1 MKNMISTL
9 VIACILSVNA
19 NADHRLSDLHIRKFD
34 NAPVLVQL
42 DNQFVD
48 NPGPVKTIN
57 NLEAGRYRLKIWT
70 IQNPYHYNPGFKRL
84 LYNGFIDVPAG
95 AEVRAMLTRNNTI
108 RINQV
113 IPNFAP
119 IPVDPTCNP
128 YAPFNPTCGGYQSQH
143 HLMSPAEFNAL
154 LNTIDNQ
161 SFEST
166 KMVIAKQAIRDH
178 EMMTTAQ
185 VADLINLLSFDSNK
199 LELAKFAYQYT
210 VDRHNYF
217 QLFNHF
223 SFDSSVRALSD
234 YMDRFS

>member
-1 MKNMISTL
+1 MISTL

-48 NPGPVKTIN
+48 NPGPVKKIN
-57 NLEAGRYRLKIWT
+57 NLEAGMYRLKIWT
-70 IQNPYHYNPGFKRL
+70 IQHPYHYNPGFRRL

-95 AEVRAMLTRNNTI
+95 AEVRAMLTKNNTI

-113 IPNFAP
+113 IPNFVP
-119 IPVDPTCNP
+119 VPVDPNCNP
-128 YAPFNPTCGGYQSQH
+128 YAPFNPTPVGYQSQH
-143 HLMSPAEFNAL
+143 HLMLPAEFNAL

-178 EMMTTAQ
+178 EMMTTSQ
-185 VADLINLLSFDSNK
+185 VIDLMNLLSFESSK
-199 LELAKFAYQYT
+199 LELAKYAYQYT
-210 VDRHNYF
+210 VDRHKYF

>member
-1 MKNMISTL
+1 MISTL

-42 DNQFVD
+42 DNQFVET
-48 NPGPVKTIN
+48 PGPVKKIN

-70 IQNPYHYNPGFKRL
+70 IQHPYHYNPGFRRL

-95 AEVRAMLTRNNTI
+95 AEVRAMLTKNNTI

-113 IPNFAP
+113 IPNFV
-119 IPVDPTCNP
+119 PVPGDPNCNP
-128 YAPFNPTCGGYQSQH
+128 YTPFNPTPVGYQSQH
-143 HLMSPAEFNAL
+143 HLMLPAEFNAL

-178 EMMTTAQ
+178 EMMTTSQ
-185 VADLINLLSFDSNK
+185 VIDLMNLLSFESSK
-199 LELAKFAYQYT
+199 LELAKYAYQYT
-210 VDRHNYF
+210 VDRHKYF

>member
-1 MKNMISTL
+1 MISTL

-48 NPGPVKTIN
+48 NPGPVKKIN

-70 IQNPYHYNPGFKRL
+70 IQHPYHYNPGFRRL

-95 AEVRAMLTRNNTI
+95 AEVRAMLTKNNTI

-113 IPNFAP
+113 IPNFV
-119 IPVDPTCNP
+119 PVPGDPNCNP
-128 YAPFNPTCGGYQSQH
+128 YTPFNPTPVGYQSQH
-143 HLMSPAEFNAL
+143 HLMLPAEFNAL

-178 EMMTTAQ
+178 EMMTTSQ
-185 VADLINLLSFDSNK
+185 VIDLMNLLSFESSK
-199 LELAKFAYQYT
+199 LELAKYAYQYT
-210 VDRHNYF
+210 VDRHKYF